1 MAHGTS
7 PTGNVG
13 THYGDTSV
21 VLDVSQYIFQ
31 ETPEDTP
38 FFELCDNKAA
48 EVTAV
53 YHNWQIRDLVTRQDN
68 ASVEGFTYAFTGQRL
83 PTRIGNVLQIPSTDI
98 RVSNTNQAIN
108 HYGIPNLRADQV
120 ETKLTELKTDI
131 ELALLR
137 GSANTGASG
146 VARRMLGII
155 PMITANVTAGGGY
168 TNGTAATFSESIFNG
183 MLEVGWT
190 RGAALRDVL
199 VDGRMKRVI
208 SNFTGNATRVINADA
223 GRLVQAIDQIDTE
236 FGPVSLH
243 LCRDLQIISSGT
255 SAGRQVLAVDKSHL
269 AKAWLRPITV
279 QKAAAIADSEDYIA
293 VTELTLEYGH
303 PCAHSLYNNFASPI

>member
-1 MAHGTS
+1 MAHPTS

-38 FFELCDNKAA
+38 FFELCENKAA

-83 PTRIGNVLQIPSTDI
+83 PSRIGNVLQIPSTDI

-137 GSANTGASG
+137 GTANTGASG

-155 PMITANVTAGGGY
+155 PMITTNVTAGGGY

-243 LCRDLQIISSGT
+243 LCRDLQIIASGT
-255 SAGRQVLAVDKSHL
+255 SAGRQVLAVDKTHL

>member
-7 PTGNVG
+7 PTGNIGV
-13 THYGDTSV
+13 HYGDTSV
-21 VLDVSQYIFQ
+21 KLDVSDFIFQ

-38 FFELCDNKAA
+38 FFELCGNNGA
-48 EVTAV
+48 EAIAG

-68 ASVEGFTYAFTGQRL
+68 ASVEGFTYAFSAVRL
-83 PTRIGNVLQIPSTDI
+83 PSRIGNVLQILSSDI
-98 RVSNTNQAIN
+98 RISNSSQAMN
-108 HYGIPNLRADQV
+108 RYGIPNMRADQV
-120 ETKLTELKTDI
+120 ETKLAELKTDI
-131 ELALLR
+131 EIALLK
-137 GSANTGASG
+137 GTANTGASG

-155 PMITANVTAGGGY
+155 PMITTNVTAGGGY

-183 MLEVGWT
+183 MLEVGWN

-208 SNFTGNATRVINADA
+208 SNFTGNATRILNADA
-223 GRLVQAIDQIDTE
+223 GRLVGAIDQIDSE

-243 LCRDLQIISSGT
+243 LCRDIPTVNTGASL
-255 SAGRQVLAVDKSHL
+255 GRAVLAIDKTHL
-269 AKAWLRPITV
+269 NKSWLRPITV
-279 QKAAAIADSEDYIA
+279 QKAAAVADSEDYVA

-303 PCAHSLYNNFASPI
+303 PCAHSLYFNFASPL

>member
-7 PTGNVG
+7 PAGNAG

-21 VLDVSQYIFQ
+21 VLDVSPVIFQ

-38 FFELCDNKAA
+38 FFELCGNASAD
-48 EVTAV
+48 VSGV
-53 YHNWQIRDLVTRQDN
+53 YHNWQLRDLVTRQDN
-68 ASVEGFTYAFTGQRL
+68 ASVEGFTYAFTAPRL
-83 PTRIGNVLQIPSTDI
+83 TTRIGNVLQIPSKDI
-98 RVSNTNQAIN
+98 RISNTNQAIQ
-108 HYGIPNLRADQV
+108 HYGIPNMRADQV
-120 ETKLTELKTDI
+120 ETQLAELKTDI

-155 PMITANVTAGGGY
+155 PMITTNVTAGGGY

-208 SNFTGNATRVINADA
+208 SNFTGNSTRIVNADA
-223 GRLVQAIDQIDTE
+223 GRLVSAIDQIDTE

-243 LCRDLQIISSGT
+243 LCRDMQTINTGT
-255 SAGRQVLAVDKSHL
+255 SMGRQCLAIDKTHL
-269 AKAWLRPITV
+269 NKAWLRPITV

-303 PCAHSLYNNFASPI
+303 PCAHSLYNNFASPL

>member
-38 FFELCDNKAA
+38 FFELCENKMA

-68 ASVEGFTYAFTGQRL
+68 ASVEGFTYAYTGQRL
-83 PTRIGNVLQIPSTDI
+83 PTRIGNVLQIPSADI

-137 GSANTGASG
+137 GTANTGASG

-155 PMITANVTAGGGY
+155 PMITTNVTAGGGY
-168 TNGTAATFSESIFNG
+168 TNGTAATFGESIFNG

-243 LCRDLQIISSGT
+243 LCRDLQVINTGT
-255 SAGRQVLAVDKSHL
+255 SAARQVLAVDKTHL

-303 PCAHSLYNNFASPI
+303 PCAHSLYNNFSSPI